1 MKKSSI
7 QVLALAA
14 VFAPQAALAHVGDHG
29 LINSFSQG
37 FLHPIFGLDHL
48 LVLLA
53 MGVVA
58 QQATTKKGKA
68 LIVLG
73 VIGSM
78 FLGAMVGK
86 LAGAVS
92 GLEFLILG
100 SAFVAAGTIWKA
112 RDTSNTLSTVLMSVS
127 IGLVLFHGWAHGAEL
142 HGAALMQFIPGMLLS
157 SSLLLFVGYQS
168 ANFVPKKLIAG
179 VVASS
184 GFFLALLG

>member
-7 QVLALAA
+7 QALAITA
-14 VFAPQAALAHVGDHG
+14 VFTPQLALAHVGDHG

-58 QQATTKKGKA
+58 QQAASKKGKA

-78 FLGAMVGK
+78 FLGTMVGK
-86 LAGAVS
+86 IAGAVS

-112 RDTSNTLSTVLMSVS
+112 RNSSSALTNALMSLS
-127 IGLVLFHGWAHGAEL
+127 ISLVLFHGWAHGAEL

-168 ANFVPKKLIAG
+168 ATFIPKKVIAG
-179 VVASS
+179 IVASS
-184 GFFLALLG
+184 GLFLALLG

>member
-7 QVLALAA
+7 QALALTA
-14 VFAPQAALAHVGDHG
+14 VFTPKLAFAHVGDHG

-58 QQATTKKGKA
+58 QQAVSKKAKIS
-68 LIVLG
+68 LLLS

-86 LAGAVS
+86 IAGAIS

-100 SAFVAAGTIWKA
+100 SAFVAAGTIWKS
-112 RDTSNTLSTVLMSVS
+112 RDANNGLTKVLVSLS

-142 HGAALMQFIPGMLLS
+142 HGAELMQFIPGMLLS
-157 SSLLLFVGYQS
+157 SSLLLFVGYQL
-168 ANFVPKKLIAG
+168 ANFIPKKLIAG

>member
-7 QVLALAA
+7 QALALTA
-14 VFAPQAALAHVGDHG
+14 VFTPQLALAHVGDHG

-58 QQATTKKGKA
+58 QQAASRKGKA
-68 LIVLG
+68 LIMLG

-78 FLGAMVGK
+78 FLGTIVGK
-86 LAGAVS
+86 IAGAVN

-112 RDTSNTLSTVLMSVS
+112 RSSSGLTSALMSLS
-127 IGLVLFHGWAHGAEL
+127 ISLVLFHGWAHGAEL

-168 ANFVPKKLIAG
+168 ANFIPKKIIAG
-179 VVASS
+179 IVASS
-184 GFFLALLG
+184 GLFLALLG